1 MPFVTL
7 YLPKGCS
14 NKALE
19 KSMREITVAGEK
31 TLENTLMRM
40 VRVTVFESEP
50 ERVYE
55 GGRHTDLSFPACA
68 LS

>member
-7 YLPKGCS
+7 YLTKGCN

-19 KSMREITVAGEK
+19 KSMREITAAGAD
-31 TLENTLMRM
+31 TLENTLTRM

-55 GGRHTDLSFPACA
+55 GGRHVEEL
-68 LS
+68 